1 MALFETVVAG
11 LETGAKWITVQ
22 FQGLGRYGG
31 AEAKA
36 VSAENPK
43 LLLVVAAPFKY
54 HPSIHYYLYLAKGEG
69 AMLTCD
75 ILMQEL
81 EVGLVVTA
89 PFNLN
94 TTLPSTTSYIT

>member
-1 MALFETVVAG
+1 M
-11 LETGAKWITVQ
+11 
-22 FQGLGRYGG
+22 
-31 AEAKA
+31 
-36 VSAENPK
+36 SAENPK

-75 ILMQEL
+75 ILIQEL

-94 TTLPSTTSYIT
+94 TTLPSTTSYITWQGQNSNVDLQYLNIGTSSRASVKSC